1 MRRKSRII
9 QVREVK
15 IGGGFPPVVQGMVKT
30 DPLKM
35 EDTVREIKKVQEE
48 GAKLVRVAIPNIKA
62 ASP

>member
-48 GAKLVRVAIPNIKA
+48 GAKLVRGP
-62 ASP
+62 